1 MDKRRVLVID
11 DNQDIRNFV
20 AEYVLRPNGY
30 IVELAEDGLEGLHKA
45 LADQPDLIL
54 TDYEMPKL
62 NGLDMLRELRKSK
75 LAMPVILMTSY
86 GSEQIAVEGF
96 RLGVHDYVTKP
107 FKPEEMLAAIQNALV
122 LARLQQ
128 EKEALTQQVMQTN
141 QQLEQ
146 HIRELNTLAEIGK
159 TITALM
165 SPDKMLERIVDAVLF
180 MTQSEEC
187 TLALVNPQTGQL
199 KEPLRRRQHQ
209 PFQRP
214 TGPLKLGG
222 ANGFGSTQAAGAKTI
237 LSLPL
242 QLGERVVGHLRIY
255 RPTDDQLNGHDQ
267 RILGMLADY
276 AAIAIYNMQL
286 MRQLQ
291 LTKEREKQQI
301 RGLFERYVAPT
312 VVEHMLAQ
320 PEKVSLGG
328 IRQTVAVLFA
338 DIRGF
343 SAFSA
348 RISPETLVDLLNQY
362 LQVAAEVVLSEEGTL
377 DKFIGDAVMA
387 FFNAPLPQP
396 DFPLRAVRAA
406 CKLCRRVEELHEHL
420 PPDFRLK
427 FGVGVGIGEVIV
439 GNVGTAQMMNFTI
452 IGDAVNKAKRLQE
465 NAEGGQIL
473 IGQET
478 YRQVRYEVQASYVGK
493 MQLKGQAQPEPV
505 YELLGLR
512 G

>member
-1 MDKRRVLVID
+1 MDKLHVLVVD
-11 DNQDIRNFV
+11 DNRDIRTFV
-20 AEYVLRPNGY
+20 AECVLQPNGY
-30 IVELAEDGLEGLHKA
+30 IVEQAEDGAEGLHKA
-45 LADQPDLIL
+45 LAGQPDLIL

-62 NGLDMLRELRKSK
+62 NGLDMLRELRKSEPT
-75 LAMPVILMTSY
+75 MPVILMTSH
-86 GSEQIAVEGF
+86 GSERIAVEGL
-96 RLGVHDYVTKP
+96 RLGVHDYLTKP
-107 FKPEEMLAAIQNALV
+107 FQPEDMLTAIQNALF
-122 LARLQQ
+122 LAHLQQ
-128 EKEALTQQVMQTN
+128 EKEALTRQVMQTN

-146 HIRELNTLAEIGK
+146 HIRELNTLAQIGK

-187 TLALVNPQTGQL
+187 TLALVSPQTGQL
-199 KEPLRRRQHQ
+199 KEPLRRRRRQI
-209 PFQRP
+209 PQRP
-214 TGPLKLGG
+214 TGPLSLMGMNG
-222 ANGFGSTQAAGAKTI
+222 ANSPVMAEAKTV

-255 RPTDDQLNGHDQ
+255 RTSNDPLSGHDQ

-348 RISPETLVDLLNQY
+348 RTSPETLVDLLNQY
-362 LQVAAEVVLSEEGTL
+362 LQVAADIILSEEGTL
-377 DKFIGDAVMA
+377 DKFMGDAIMA

-396 DFPLRAVRAA
+396 DFPLRAIRAA
-406 CKLCRRVEELHEHL
+406 YKLCRRVEELHERLSPASH
-420 PPDFRLK
+420 LK

-465 NAEGGQIL
+465 HAEGGQIL

-478 YRQVRYEVQASYVGK
+478 YRQVRYEVQARYVGK
-493 MQLKGQAQPEPV
+493 IQLKGQAQPEPV

-512 G
+512 C